1 MHFLHLELIGD
12 LYALLIVRQIND
24 PFIKIFG
31 NIIGS
36 FSKKKDLS
44 MPFLLHQVEMELSR
58 RSKIKHFAF
67 SKCTGLTSL
76 FNSFNKRCS

>member
-1 MHFLHLELIGD
+1 MLYELLDKSMILSSKFLVT
-12 LYALLIVRQIND
+12 LLVHSQ
-24 PFIKIFG
+24 
-31 NIIGS
+31 
-36 FSKKKDLS
+36 KKKDLS